1 MTQLRFYNVWE
12 ADSADKRDELI
23 DVMRR
28 DAVTFA
34 DRPGFVSLQAWA
46 SETDN
51 RVIVEATWT
60 SRHAFDAAVS
70 ASADTQAQRER
81 MQTLAKAAPA
91 VFTLAFTQLPN
102 QRDSHPDNQEEH
114 HE

>member
-12 ADSADKRDELI
+12 ADSAGKRDELI
-23 DVMRR
+23 DVMRS
-28 DAVTFA
+28 DAVMFG
-34 DRPGFVSLQAWA
+34 DHPGFVSLRAWV

-51 RVIVEATWT
+51 RAIVEATWE

-70 ASADTQAQRER
+70 ASADAQAQRAR
-81 MQTLAKAAPA
+81 MQTLATAAPA

-102 QRDSHPDNQEEH
+102 
-114 HE
+114 